1 MDLTSI
7 EMVVNKMRLNFNQGL
22 SRAIDKRKAQ
32 LKQLKKML
40 TENEKRF
47 YDALSSDIG
56 KGEYE
61 AFTSE
66 IGFTV
71 SEINYTLKKLNQ
83 WASSKSVSTPL
94 LAQLA
99 SSYRVPQP
107 LGVVLVIGAWN
118 YPIQLTLGPLIAAIA
133 AGNSAIVKPSEL
145 SPKCSALLA
154 ELLPKYLDTD
164 LFSVIEGGVDET
176 TELLKQKFN
185 HILYTGGEAVGKIVM
200 RAAAEH
206 LTPVALELGG
216 KSPCIVDSDTPLET
230 TAARIAWSKWINVG
244 QTCIAPDYVI
254 VEREYADTLIKAL
267 INKVKAYYGDNI
279 KANTDYGRVVNQ
291 RHVARLAS
299 YLDTQ
304 NVVFGGE
311 YDEQDR
317 FFAPTI
323 VKDPNPESDLMQQEI
338 FGPILPICIVDDIKD
353 AIELVNSRPHPLA
366 LYLYTKN
373 SSFEKEVVNST
384 TAGNMCINDGIMFMA
399 NPNLPFGGVGNSGMG
414 SYHGKAGFDTFSHY
428 KSVMKRSTLLDP
440 SLRYPPYT
448 DTKLSI
454 MRKLL

>member
-1 MDLTSI
+1 MT
-7 EMVVNKMRLNFNQGL
+7 VNNMRLNFKKGL
-22 SRAIDKRKAQ
+22 SQPLTKRKEQ
-32 LKQLKKML
+32 LKQLKRMVS
-40 TENEKRF
+40 ENEKRF
-47 YDALSSDIG
+47 YDALFDDIG

-66 IGFTV
+66 IGYTTG
-71 SEINYTLKKLNQ
+71 EITYSLKRIDE
-83 WASSKSVSTPL
+83 WASAQSVSTPL
-94 LAQLA
+94 VAQPA

-107 LGVVLVIGAWN
+107 LGVVLIIGAWN

-133 AGNSAIVKPSEL
+133 AGNAAILKPSEL
-145 SPKCSALLA
+145 SPRCSALLA
-154 ELLPKYLDTD
+154 ELLPKYLDNNI
-164 LFSVIEGGVDET
+164 FSVVEGGVDET

-185 HILYTGGEAVGKIVM
+185 HIFYTGGEAVGKIVL

-206 LTPVALELGG
+206 LTPVTLELGG
-216 KSPCIVDSDTPLET
+216 KSPCIVDKNTSLDT

-244 QTCIAPDYVI
+244 QTCVAPDYVI
-254 VEREYADTLIKAL
+254 VEREFADQLIEAL
-267 INKVKAYYGDNI
+267 TDKLRRYYGDNI
-279 KANTDYGRVVNQ
+279 KSNPDYGRIVNK

-299 YLDTQ
+299 YLENQ

-311 YDEQDR
+311 FDEDEK

-323 VKDPNPESDLMQQEI
+323 VKDPNLDSDLMQQEI

-353 AIELVNSRPHPLA
+353 SIELVNSRAHPLA

-373 SSFEKEVVNST
+373 SSFEKEIVKST
-384 TAGNMCINDGIMFMA
+384 TAGNMCVNDGIMFMA

-414 SYHGKAGFDTFSHY
+414 SYHGKAGFETFSHY
-428 KSVMKRSTLLDP
+428 KSVMRRGTLIDP
-440 SLRYPPYT
+440 KLRYPPYT
-448 DTKLSI
+448 SSKLNI